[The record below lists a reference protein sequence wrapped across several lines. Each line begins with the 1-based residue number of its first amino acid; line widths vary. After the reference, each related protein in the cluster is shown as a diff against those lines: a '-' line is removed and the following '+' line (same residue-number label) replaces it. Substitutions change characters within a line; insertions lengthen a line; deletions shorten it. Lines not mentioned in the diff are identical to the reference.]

1 MKSPFFLKSRAG
13 FTILEVMVA
22 SAVFIMLL
30 GLLLS
35 TISQTST
42 VTRRATEKVSAFQ
55 GARSAFELITSKL
68 SQATMNSYWDYDSP
82 TTPTKYIRKSE
93 LHFVVGPAGQDPLPG
108 TSGTGQAFFFQA
120 PGGATADKTYNGMDN
135 LLNAYGYYIEYKEES
150 GLPFQT
156 SASKT
161 SRYRLMQAIVDTED
175 LKVYEPP
182 KTSNDEKW
190 EKGYYWIRDF
200 NSAVVAENIVFM
212 AIWPRKATS
221 EDSTG
226 SALTDSYAY
235 NSRLNSA
242 NNPQPDTANQLPPL
256 VQVTMVAIDESS
268 AVRFC
273 TSSSAPTQISDA
285 FNGLFTTSSFTQF
298 HADLDTLTQKLTAN
312 GVNFRVFT
320 TIVPMRESKMQ

>member
-1 MKSPFFLKSRAG
+1 MKSPFFSKSRAA

-35 TISQTST
+35 TISQTSM
-42 VTRRATEKVSAFQ
+42 VTHRATEKVSAFQ

-93 LHFVVGPAGQDPLPG
+93 LHFVVGPAGQAPLPG
-108 TSGTGQAFFFQA
+108 TSGSGQAVFFQV
-120 PGGATADKTYNGMDN
+120 PGGVTGSSTYNGMDN
-135 LLNAYGYYIEYKEES
+135 LLNAYGYYIQYQQES

-156 SASKT
+156 SGSNT
-161 SRYRLMQAIVDTED
+161 FRYRLMQSIVKTED
-175 LKVYEPP
+175 LQVY
-182 KTSNDEKW
+182 TDISAS
-190 EKGYYWIRDF
+190 GSTWISGD
-200 NSAVVAENIVFM
+200 NSAVVAENIVYM
-212 AIWPRKATS
+212 AIWPRKVAS

-226 SALTDSYAY
+226 SALTSSFAY
-235 NSRLNSA
+235 NSRLNSSD
-242 NNPQPDTANQLPPL
+242 NPQPDTANQLPPTIQL
-256 VQVTMVAIDESS
+256 TLVAIDETS
-268 AVRFC
+268 AARFC
-273 TSSSAPTQISDA
+273 TSSTAPPQISGA
-285 FNGLFTTSSFTQF
+285 FNGLFTTSSLTQF
-298 HADLDTLTQKLTAN
+298 DADLDTLTQRLTAN

>member
-1 MKSPFFLKSRAG
+1 MRKLCFSKSRAA

-30 GLLLS
+30 GLLMS

-55 GARSAFELITSKL
+55 GARSAFELLTSKL

-93 LHFVVGPAGQDPLPG
+93 LHFIVGPAGQDSLPG
-108 TSGTGQAFFFQA
+108 TSGTGQAVFFQA
-120 PGGATADKTYNGMDN
+120 PGGVTGDATYSGMDN
-135 LLNAYGYYIEYKEES
+135 LLNAFGYYIDYKEES
-150 GLPFQT
+150 GLAFQT
-156 SASKT
+156 TAAT
-161 SRYRLMQAIVDTED
+161 TYRYRLMQAIVDTED

-182 KTSNDEKW
+182 KKSNDEEW
-190 EKGYYWIRDF
+190 EKGDYWIRDF
-200 NSAVVAENIVFM
+200 NSAVVAENIVYM

-226 SALTDSYAY
+226 NALTDSFAY

-242 NNPQPDTANQLPPL
+242 NNPQPDSANQLPPV
-256 VQVTMVAIDESS
+256 VQVTMVAIDEAS

-273 TSSSAPTQISDA
+273 ISDTVPTQISSA
-285 FNGLFTTSSFTQF
+285 FSGLFTTSSVSQF
-298 HADLDTLTQKLTAN
+298 ESDLETLAQQLTAN